1 MSICNFISQLLY
13 GIQNS
18 QISVAYNNIHVFL
31 DTLYVNDCGSANI
44 DLLHEYSHSK
54 TQDKKHPLF
63 KT

>member
-18 QISVAYNNIHVFL
+18 QISVAYNNTHLFL
-31 DTLYVNDCGSANI
+31 DTLYVNDCGSANM
-44 DLLHEYSHSK
+44 DLLHKYSCSK
-54 TQDKKHPLF
+54 TQDKKYHLF